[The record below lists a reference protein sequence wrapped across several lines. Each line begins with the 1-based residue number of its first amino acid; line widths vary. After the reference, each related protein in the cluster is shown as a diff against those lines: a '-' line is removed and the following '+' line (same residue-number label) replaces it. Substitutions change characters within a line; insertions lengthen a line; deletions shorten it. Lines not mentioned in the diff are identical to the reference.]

1 MAAADVVQVY
11 GEVPARTVERPTRIL
26 VGFTRVSLAPG
37 QVERVSLEV
46 PLRRLAH
53 FDEAADAFVLES
65 GRHRVVVARHAE
77 DEGIWVELEL
87 ESAVVGR

>member
-1 MAAADVVQVY
+1 VVQVY
-11 GEVPARTVERPTRIL
+11 VEAPALAVERPARIL
-26 VGFTRVSLAPG
+26 VGFSRVSLAPG

-46 PLRRLAH
+46 PLRRLAC

-77 DEGIWVELEL
+77 DDGIGVNIELE
-87 ESAVVGR
+87 AAMVGS